1 MSESA
6 LKRMATLVLSHA
18 PLARP
23 TAEDWIRCEENLG
36 VPLPSDFKELVTL
49 IGWGRFGG
57 ELWFANPLLKKSE
70 MCLCKEQLCRF
81 REDMSFWETELGIK
95 FYPEPGGLIGI
106 GGVGR
111 MQFFL
116 HSGVDAVES
125 SWLVVDFD
133 YLEIHPGRGRISEFI
148 LALYDG
154 AMAEQWENRLR
165 GLVWGNGRPFFWV
178 FGVAPNGR
186 L

>member
-1 MSESA
+1 M
-6 LKRMATLVLSHA
+6 
-18 PLARP
+18 
-23 TAEDWIRCEENLG
+23 
-36 VPLPSDFKELVTL
+36 PLPGDFKELVTL

-57 ELWFANPLLKKSE
+57 ELWFATPLSGNSE

-81 REDMSFWETELGIK
+81 REDMGFWESELGIE

-116 HSGVDAVES
+116 QSGVDAVES

-133 YLEIHPGRGRISEFI
+133 YLEIHPGRGRISEFL

-154 AMAEQWENRLR
+154 AMAEPWENRLR
-165 GLVWGNGRPFFWV
+165 ALVWGNGRPFFWV